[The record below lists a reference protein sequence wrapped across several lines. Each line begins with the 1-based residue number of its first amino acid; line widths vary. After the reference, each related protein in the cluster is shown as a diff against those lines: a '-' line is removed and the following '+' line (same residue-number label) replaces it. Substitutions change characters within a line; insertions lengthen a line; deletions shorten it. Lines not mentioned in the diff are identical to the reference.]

1 MNRVV
6 DRSRSLEEL
15 TGDFWPEPPEYSPLG
30 ISVHAL
36 RRRPVGTLEA
46 DELRRLVSQRVALV
60 RTVPLAVEALRREVH
75 RAHGG
80 ILLESVLLEV
90 LAGTGRGTW
99 AELPEVARDFG
110 ELLAEV
116 TERGFELSRTERESA
131 DAFLTWLTAGL
142 PEALVKRKPGNP
154 KGKTAKIRKA
164 ARQGTE
170 QQAQRR
176 TNGQARRRGR

>member
-15 TGDFWPEPPEYSPLG
+15 TGDFWREPPEHSPLG

-60 RTVPLAVEALRREVH
+60 LTVPLAVEALRREVH
-75 RAHGG
+75 RDHGG
-80 ILLESVLLEV
+80 ILVEGVLLEV
-90 LAGTGRGTW
+90 LAGTGREAW

-116 TERGFELSRTERESA
+116 AERGFELSPTERESA
-131 DAFLTWLTAGL
+131 DAFLAWLTTGL

-154 KGKTAKIRKA
+154 KGKTRKA

-170 QQAQRR
+170 QQAQRK
-176 TNGQARRRGR
+176 TNEQARRRGH